1 MHSEDVRVA
10 TAKAY
15 DQIVDEFVRR
25 TSDINADLVEFRSNF
40 ASGVARHG
48 RVVDAGCGPGRD
60 ATYFE
65 EVGLRVVGLDAS
77 AGMARHAHRA
87 GHRMVLA
94 DMRQMPLRPASLDG
108 IWSAASLLHVPRSE
122 VPATLRSWRSSLRD
136 DGVLGLSTSLGA
148 DEGWEACPYDPTKQR
163 DPGDLRRWFVHHDE
177 GALTST
183 LADAGFEI
191 LDSRERVSNRRWL
204 QILARAN

>member
-87 GHRMVLA
+87 GLRVVLA

-108 IWSAASLLHVPRSE
+108 IWSTASLLHVPRSE

-183 LADAGFEI
+183 LADASFEI